1 MLFIIINRFYKSFAH
16 TENWENIMKIENQSN
31 DKKLTIKY
39 QLIILFTGIT
49 LSLILAFLM
58 GTDRA
63 LFPDSRDY
71 LHIAKTLLVENDY
84 PRSHGFLPF
93 FRAPLYPFFISII
106 WSVLPESILS
116 IQIVQSIIFGITAL
130 LLAKLAFL
138 IFKDKAI
145 AFLSGIV
152 YCANPFAL
160 IPATDIQTECLH
172 TFLVLCGVFLLLK
185 SNQLQKGLLFLLT
198 GLIWGLASLCRPSAL
213 PIVLALFGVIFL
225 FNIRKIPLIK
235 SAKSFLLILGLFLAI
250 IPWTISNVYKTGEFI
265 LINDGG
271 GFALW
276 LGNHPLLIK
285 FYDGSV
291 KTPEEY
297 TKIMSYLVNEI
308 GGDGAIQE
316 QIDKFE
322 QTTGYYNLS
331 LKEREKLWQNEALN
345 FISESPSRTIRL
357 FIQKFWD
364 YWRPY
369 LMPHAYSTRLV
380 IISLIYF
387 STFYFLAFL
396 GGINLFKSENGKYYL
411 TILLSLFLAS
421 TIVHVIVI
429 SMIRLRL
436 PYVEPYLTILA
447 MSGIWGI
454 YAKVSGLI
462 GLNRIFNLGNKV

>member
-1 MLFIIINRFYKSFAH
+1 
-16 TENWENIMKIENQSN
+16 MKIENQSG
-31 DKKLTIKY
+31 DKKFTLKFQIAI
-39 QLIILFTGIT
+39 LITGIT
-49 LSLILAFLM
+49 LSLILVFLM
-58 GTDRA
+58 GTDRV
-63 LFPDSRDY
+63 LFSDAEDY
-71 LHIAKTLLVENDY
+71 LHAAEALISENDY
-84 PRSHGFLPF
+84 PRSHGNFPF

-106 WSVLPESILS
+106 WLIFPKSILA
-116 IQIVQSIIFGITAL
+116 ILIIQSIILGLTAL
-130 LLAKLAFL
+130 MLSKLAFL
-138 IFKDKAI
+138 IFKDKSI

-160 IPATDIQTECLH
+160 IPTADVQTECFH
-172 TFLVLCGVFLLLK
+172 TFLFLCGVFLLLK
-185 SNQLQKGLLFLLT
+185 SNWLQNGFLFFLT
-198 GLIWGLASLCRPSAL
+198 GLIWGIASLCRPSAL
-213 PIVLALFGVIFL
+213 PIALILFGVIFL

-235 SAKSFLLILGLFLAI
+235 STKSSLLILGLFLAI
-250 IPWTISNVYKTGEFI
+250 IPWTAANFYKTGEFI
-265 LINDGG
+265 LINDAG

-276 LGNHPLLIK
+276 LGNHPLFIK
-285 FYDGSV
+285 SYDGSI

-297 TKIMSYLVNEI
+297 AKIMGYLDNKI
-308 GGDGAIQE
+308 GTDGAIQE

-331 LKEREKLWQNEALN
+331 LKEREKLWQNEAFN
-345 FISESPSRTIRL
+345 FMSESPARAVRL

-369 LMPHAYSTRLV
+369 LMPNAYSTRLV
-380 IISLIYF
+380 VISFVYF

-421 TIVHVIVI
+421 TIVHVIII

-447 MSGIWGI
+447 MSGIWSI
-454 YAKVSGLI
+454 CAKISNLI
-462 GLNRIFNLGNKV
+462 GSNRIFNLGNKV